1 MIIWPCQVPLRL
13 VPEIKL
19 RRVPAL
25 CFPEGLVKNTRHSTT
40 PERSSLS
47 CAVAVTGAELVV
59 VSTEFGAKVKLIS
72 VGGVVSEA
80 RAGRTKRQRHASALA
95 ALVKKLLPMVDMR
108 TSWRWRWTRN

>member
-47 CAVAVTGAELVV
+47 CAVAFTWAEVV
-59 VSTEFGAKVKLIS
+59 VVFTEFGAKVKLIS
-72 VGGVVSEA
+72 VGGVVSGWEG
-80 RAGRTKRQRHASALA
+80 GRRTGRVPVCGMGV
-95 ALVKKLLPMVDMR
+95 LV
-108 TSWRWRWTRN
+108 W